1 MMTLPSKTSLR
12 RKQAECN
19 AERVVRREP
28 ALANSLGRVVP
39 AAWTAAGLALAA
51 IPWGKPAGAGCAPSA
66 SAERSGSPGLLNVG
80 RGQTGTQ
87 LFGIPAASMSASI
100 VTPTDAGPSAAQP
113 TCCTHLKTHFRCKCL
128 QPVFTDTCG
137 HTFQPQRLGLAG
149 RCGARFGSRLRK
161 GA

>member
-1 MMTLPSKTSLR
+1 MITLPSNMPSR

-51 IPWGKPAGAGCAPSA
+51 SPWGKPAGAGCAPSA

-80 RGQTGTQ
+80 RGDAGSQFCRS
-87 LFGIPAASMSASI
+87 LAASILASI
-100 VTPTDAGPSAAQP
+100 VTPTDAGPDAAKAS
-113 TCCTHLKTHFRCKCL
+113 CSSKLKPHFRRKCL
-128 QPVFTDTCG
+128 QRVSADTCD
-137 HTFQPQRLGLAG
+137 HTLLPGRIGLAG
-149 RCGARFGSRLRK
+149 RCGARFGSPLWRA
-161 GA
+161 G